1 MSSGRL
7 TGADDWQY
15 VVVLTPV
22 VGLNRGGSGLTGW
35 YRLAVLHRS
44 PVPLLRVL
52 LRTGGG
58 SDDRRTEVFAAD
70 DTAGEAPVFSC
81 RTTFPADGT
90 LREAVPYGAPYA
102 GGELVFLPG
111 GVFGHTMRPVRPP
124 YRAEPVAETPQA
136 GAAPVRWRAG
146 AGVRAIVLGYLGVL
160 PLGAVGL
167 RLHEVES
174 RYVHGLALV
183 VAALTLPVV
192 TLLNW
197 EAVADRDGL
206 RVTCTF
212 TAHHVPWDRFRS
224 VSIETRGL
232 QVRHATDRLADVY
245 GVLPARWLAGL
256 LPRQARAAVD
266 GIRAMAADPA
276 LRPVEAAARAFRP
289 RARPAGIAVAV
300 YCLALVLVLLMPV

>member
-1 MSSGRL
+1 M
-7 TGADDWQY
+7 
-15 VVVLTPV
+15 
-22 VGLNRGGSGLTGW
+22 
-35 YRLAVLHRS
+35 
-44 PVPLLRVL
+44 
-52 LRTGGG
+52 
-58 SDDRRTEVFAAD
+58 RR
-70 DTAGEAPVFSC
+70 
-81 RTTFPADGT
+81 
-90 LREAVPYGAPYA
+90 
-102 GGELVFLPG
+102 
-111 GVFGHTMRPVRPP
+111 
-124 YRAEPVAETPQA
+124 
-136 GAAPVRWRAG
+136 RAG
-146 AGVRAIVLGYLGVL
+146 AGVRAIVLGYPGVL

-197 EAVADRDGL
+197 EAVADHDGL

-245 GVLPARWLAGL
+245 GVLPARWLAEP

-300 YCLALVLVLLMPV
+300 YCLALILVLLMPV